1 MVPLAK
7 EKTEKKYFG
16 LSQNAFLF
24 GFISMLND
32 FASELTI
39 RTLPLYLSSVLG
51 VKTEI
56 IGLIEGIA
64 DTTSTLLKLI
74 SGYLSDFFK
83 KRKALV
89 FLGYALS
96 NLSRPFLFWATTWP
110 ITLIIRFLDRVGK
123 GIRTSP
129 KDALI
134 ADSTEPENLGRAFG
148 FNRALDPFGAV
159 LALFVA
165 AALLYWGKTNTTTM
179 TREVFQ
185 RLIILSTIPG
195 FFVLFLLAFFI
206 REIPPKGKEIKKLSL
221 SLRGFDQ
228 RFKKFLVVL
237 ILFTLGN
244 SSDAFLILKAKTA
257 GMTVVEIFV
266 MLGFFNLISVLVSYP
281 AGILSDKI
289 GRLKL
294 IAGGWIVY
302 ALLYLGFALASTPQ
316 VFALLYILYGAYYGI
331 TEGVEKAMVADL
343 VPSEKRASAYGLY
356 NAAVGISALP
366 ASLIAGFLWDKFSP
380 AHAFFFGS
388 LLALLAVVLL
398 PWALRGGVRK

>member
-1 MVPLAK
+1 MQKDKPQ
-7 EKTEKKYFG
+7 KKFWG

-32 FASELTI
+32 FSSELTL
-39 RTLPLYLSSVLG
+39 RTLPLFLSNVLG
-51 VKTEI
+51 IKTEI

-74 SGYLSDFFK
+74 SGYLSDIVK

-96 NLSRPFLFWATTWP
+96 NLSRPFLYWTTTWP
-110 ITLIIRFLDRVGK
+110 VVLLIRFLDRVGK
-123 GIRTSP
+123 GVRTSP

-134 ADSTEPENLGRAFG
+134 ADSTEPENLGKAFG

-159 LALFVA
+159 LALFIA
-165 AALLYWGKTNTTTM
+165 AAILQWSEATTVSM
-179 TREVFQ
+179 SREIFQ
-185 RLIILSTIPG
+185 KLIIISTIPG
-195 FFVLFLLAFFI
+195 ILVLLLLAFFI
-206 REIPPKGKEIKKLSL
+206 KEVPPKGEKTVKKFSL
-221 SLRGFDQ
+221 SFHELDL

-244 SSDAFLILKAKTA
+244 SSDAFLILKAKEN
-257 GMTVVEIFV
+257 GMTIVEIFI

-281 AGILSDKI
+281 AGALSDKI

-302 ALLYLGFALASTPQ
+302 ALLYLGFAVASNPKI
-316 VFALLYILYGAYYGI
+316 FALLYILYGAYYGI

-356 NAAVGISALP
+356 NAAIGLSALP
-366 ASLIAGFLWDKFSP
+366 ASLIAGILWDIVNP
-380 AHAFFFGS
+380 AAAFYFGS
-388 LLALLAVVLL
+388 MMALLAVLLL
-398 PWALRGGVRK
+398 PWALKRN

>member
-1 MVPLAK
+1 MSKDKPQ
-7 EKTEKKYFG
+7 KKFWG

-32 FASELTI
+32 FSSELTL
-39 RTLPLYLSSVLG
+39 RTLPLYLSNVLG
-51 VKTEI
+51 IKTEI

-74 SGYLSDFFK
+74 SGYLSDFVK

-96 NLSRPFLFWATTWP
+96 NLSRPFLYWTTTWP
-110 ITLIIRFLDRVGK
+110 VALLIRFLDRVGK
-123 GIRTSP
+123 GVRTSP

-134 ADSTEPENLGRAFG
+134 ADSTEPENLGKAFG

-159 LALFVA
+159 LALFTA
-165 AALLYWGKTNTTTM
+165 AAILHWSEAPTVSM
-179 TREVFQ
+179 SREIFQ
-185 RLIILSTIPG
+185 KLIIISTIPG
-195 FFVLFLLAFFI
+195 VLVLFLLAFFI
-206 REIPPKGKEIKKLSL
+206 KEVPPKEEKTSKKFSL
-221 SLRGFDQ
+221 SFHELDL
-228 RFKKFLVVL
+228 RFKRFLVVL

-244 SSDAFLILKAKTA
+244 SSDAFLILKAKEN
-257 GMTVVEIFV
+257 GMTIVEIFL

-281 AGILSDKI
+281 AGALSDKI

-294 IAGGWIVY
+294 IAGGFLVY
-302 ALLYLGFALASTPQ
+302 ALLYFGFAVISNPKI
-316 VFALLYILYGAYYGI
+316 FAVLYILYGAYYGI

-356 NAAVGISALP
+356 NAAIGLSALP
-366 ASLIAGFLWDKFSP
+366 ASLIAGILWDIVNP
-380 AHAFFFGS
+380 AAAFYFGS
-388 LLALLAVVLL
+388 MMALLAVLLL
-398 PWALRGGVRK
+398 PWALKRN

>member
-1 MVPLAK
+1 MPK
-7 EKTEKKYFG
+7 DKPQKKFWG

-32 FASELTI
+32 FSSELTL
-39 RTLPLYLSSVLG
+39 RTLPLFLSSVLG
-51 VKTEI
+51 IKTEI

-74 SGYLSDFFK
+74 SGYLSDIVK

-96 NLSRPFLFWATTWP
+96 NLSRPFLYWTTTWP
-110 ITLIIRFLDRVGK
+110 VVLLIRFLDRVGK
-123 GIRTSP
+123 GVRTSP

-134 ADSTEPENLGRAFG
+134 ADSTEPENLGKAFG

-159 LALFVA
+159 LALFIA
-165 AALLYWGKTNTTTM
+165 AAILHWSEATTVSM
-179 TREVFQ
+179 SREIFQ
-185 RLIILSTIPG
+185 KLIIISTIPG
-195 FFVLFLLAFFI
+195 ILVLFLLAFFI
-206 REIPPKGKEIKKLSL
+206 KEVPPKGEKTGKRFSL
-221 SLRGFDQ
+221 SFQELDL
-228 RFKKFLVVL
+228 RFKKFLIVL

-244 SSDAFLILKAKTA
+244 SSDAFLILKAKEN
-257 GMTVVEIFV
+257 GMTIVEIFLT
-266 MLGFFNLISVLVSYP
+266 LGFFNLISVLVSYP
-281 AGILSDKI
+281 AGALSDKI

-302 ALLYLGFALASTPQ
+302 ALLYLGFAVTSNPKI
-316 VFALLYILYGAYYGI
+316 FALLYILYGAYYGI

-356 NAAVGISALP
+356 NAAIGLSALP
-366 ASLIAGFLWDKFSP
+366 ASLIAGILWDIINP
-380 AHAFFFGS
+380 AAAFYFGS
-388 LLALLAVVLL
+388 TMALLAVLLL
-398 PWALRGGVRK
+398 PWALKRN